1 VFILCIGVGRRR
13 SKMNF
18 SKLKAYL
25 DSFYMEKNIP
35 GVGFAMYYKHKPVF
49 EHYAG
54 FSDVE
59 NQIKFGPDT
68 IFRLYSATK
77 VITCIR
83 FMNTFPSTRT

>member
-1 VFILCIGVGRRR
+1 
-13 SKMNF
+13 MNF

-35 GVGFAMYYKHKPVF
+35 GVGFAMYYKHKPDF

-59 NQIKFGPDT
+59 NQIKFGP
-68 IFRLYSATK
+68 
-77 VITCIR
+77 IR
-83 FMNTFPSTRT
+83 RSE